1 MTTAAKPASRVPVK
15 RPSKH
20 LEVIETSQ
28 KPFLRF
34 YHSQKLRDKTIA
46 VLNMIESAEVA
57 TDHSGQLIELVI
69 EMTDSGMDQFFLQ
82 SMKVAKVNFVVLK
95 SAGLGLASVQ
105 KVMGTVVR
113 TIIGRM
119 DDHQLRSVCASI
131 RQFMV

>member
-1 MTTAAKPASRVPVK
+1 MTTAAKPVSRIPAR
-15 RPSKH
+15 RPSKR
-20 LEVIETSQ
+20 LEVVETTQ
-28 KPFLRF
+28 KPFIRF

-57 TDHSGQLIELVI
+57 TDHSGQLIDLVI
-69 EMTDSGMDQFFLQ
+69 ELTDSGMDQFFLQ
-82 SMKVAKVNFVVLK
+82 SMKDAKVNFIVLK

-119 DDHQLRSVCASI
+119 DDRQLRSVCVSI